1 MIVTGPSRSTEVYGE
16 VPAGPVNGVNATFL
30 TAFAFRTNSE
40 RLYLNGVRQ
49 KRVNDYTVIPPTTL
63 VFVLAPRA
71 NDHVLVDYLR

>member
-16 VPAGPVNGVNATFL
+16 APVGFVNGVNATFT
-30 TAFAFRTNSE
+30 TANPYRANSV

-49 KRVNDYTVIPPTTL
+49 KLVNDYILVPPVTC
-63 VFVLAPRA
+63 VFVLAPRT

>member
-16 VPAGPVNGVNATFL
+16 VPLGLVNGVNAIFS
-30 TAFAFRTNSE
+30 TAVPFRTGTV

-49 KRVNDYTVIPPTTL
+49 KLLSDYTLVPPNTF
-63 VFVLAPRA
+63 VFVLAPRP

>member
-16 VPAGPVNGVNATFL
+16 VPVGMINGVNASFL
-30 TAFAFRTNSE
+30 TSFPFRTGTV

-49 KRVNDYTVIPPTTL
+49 KLTNDYTLVPPTTC
-63 VFVLAPRA
+63 VFVLAPRT

>member
-16 VPAGPVNGVNATFL
+16 VPVGAVNGVNALFV
-30 TAFAFRTNSE
+30 TANPYRSGSL

-49 KRVNDYTVIPPTTL
+49 KLTNDYTLVPPVTC
-63 VFVLAPRA
+63 VFVLAPRT

>member
-16 VPAGPVNGVNATFL
+16 VPSGVVNGVNAVFA
-30 TAFAFRTNSE
+30 TAVPFRAGTL

-49 KRVNDYTVIPPTTL
+49 KLLSDYTLVPPSTC

-71 NDHVLVDYLR
+71 NDHILVDYLR